1 MLKSRQFFG
10 RDFFLLM
17 QSLRFFVLA
26 AVAAAAQPAA
36 ALDLTILPQGGAVE
50 CDDIL
55 EIEVFEQYLKRFP
68 AIRKPETGRI
78 LWH

>member
-1 MLKSRQFFG
+1 LGGTFFYSCNPYVSSFWQQLPQ
-10 RDFFLLM
+10 RHSPRRRLI
-17 QSLRFFVLA
+17 SRFFPKGA
-26 AVAAAAQPAA
+26 
-36 ALDLTILPQGGAVE
+36 AVE

>member
-1 MLKSRQFFG
+1 LIS
-10 RDFFLLM
+10 
-17 QSLRFFVLA
+17 RFFPKGA
-26 AVAAAAQPAA
+26 
-36 ALDLTILPQGGAVE
+36 AVE